1 MAAESLQGEAVMK
14 KYRRS
19 SRRDFVRVGAGGVG
33 ATMVLASQAPGIA
46 RAAVPTPPPL
56 ATAPRVLRKPPLD
69 ELGRIAKAYGLDL
82 NDADLSSF
90 RNLMDGVLASY
101 RRLDQFAEPTL
112 QVKYPRDAGFR
123 PPASEN
129 RLNAWY
135 WRCSIK
141 GAPSGPLAGKKIAI
155 KDNVCVAGIPMM
167 NGSNVLEGYVPDVDA
182 TIVTRILDAG
192 GEIVGKAVCEH
203 LCFSGGSH
211 TSDTGPVLNPHDP
224 KRSAGGSSSGSAALV
239 AAGECDMAIGGDQG
253 GSIRI
258 PSAFSGAVGLKA
270 TYGLVPYTGVFPIE
284 LTLDHT
290 GPIARTAADCALLLE
305 ALAGPDGL
313 DPRQSGGVRT
323 EPYTRKLSGD
333 AQGLRIGI
341 VQEGFGLP
349 NSEPDVDRMV
359 QEAAQRLTR
368 AGATLSEVSVPLHR
382 DGPHIW
388 NAIAVEGATMLMV
401 SGNSMGTN
409 WKGQYTTS
417 LLDFYGRSRRV
428 RANDLSETVKLVIL
442 LGQYMQDNYQGR
454 YYAKAQNLARLL
466 RAAYDEVLA
475 NVDLLLMPTLP
486 MKATLLPPPNASR
499 EDYVARALEM
509 IANTCPFDVTGHP
522 AITVPAGMSEGL
534 PVGMMLIGRHWEDAT
549 VLRAADAFQKLG

>member
-1 MAAESLQGEAVMK
+1 MRKQSA
-14 KYRRS
+14 Y
-19 SRRDFVRVGAGGVG
+19 SRRQFFRVGAAGAA
-33 ATMVLASQAPGIA
+33 ATMVSAGPGRA
-46 RAAVPTPPPL
+46 VERAAVESPPPL
-56 ATAPRVLRKPPLD
+56 STAPRVLRKPPLN
-69 ELGRIAKAYGLDL
+69 ELGRIAKSYGLDL
-82 NDADLSSF
+82 SAEDLASF

-112 QVKYPRDAGFR
+112 PVKYPRNAGYR
-123 PPASEN
+123 PAASEN

-135 WRCSIK
+135 WKCSIK
-141 GAPSGPLAGKKIAI
+141 GAASGPLAGKKIAI

-167 NGSNVLEGYVPDVDA
+167 NGSNVLEGYVPEVDA
-182 TIVTRILDAG
+182 TLVTRILDAG

-239 AAGECDMAIGGDQG
+239 ATRECDMAIGGDQG

-258 PSAFSGAVGLKA
+258 PSAYSGAVGHKP

-305 ALAGPDGL
+305 AIAGLDGL
-313 DPRQSGGVRT
+313 DPRQSGAVRT
-323 EPYTRKLSGD
+323 EPYTKKLTGD
-333 AQGLRIGI
+333 ARGVRIGI
-341 VQEGFGLP
+341 VKEGFGWP
-349 NSEPDVDRMV
+349 NSEPDVDKMV
-359 QEAAQRLTR
+359 RDAAQRLTR
-368 AGATLSEVSVPLHR
+368 AGATVTEISVPLHL
-382 DGPHIW
+382 DGIHVW

-401 SGNSMGTN
+401 AGNSMGTN
-409 WKGQYTTS
+409 WKGHYTTS
-417 LLDFYGRSRRV
+417 LLDFYGRSRRA

-442 LGQYMQDNYQGR
+442 LGQYMQDNYHGR
-454 YYAKAQNLARLL
+454 YYAKAQNLARVL
-466 RAAYDEVLA
+466 RGAYDAALV

-486 MKATLLPPPNASR
+486 LKATLLPAPNASR
-499 EDYVARALEM
+499 EEYVARALEM
-509 IANTCPFDVTGHP
+509 IANTAPFDVTGHP
-522 AITVPAGMSEGL
+522 AISVPAGMSSGL

-549 VLRAADAFQKLG
+549 VLRAADAFQKL

>member
-1 MAAESLQGEAVMK
+1 MEEAQLMNTR
-14 KYRRS
+14 KY
-19 SRRDFVRVGAGGVG
+19 SRRQFVLTSAAGV
-33 ATMVLASQAPGIA
+33 ATTMVAASGRGVAQ
-46 RAAVPTPPPL
+46 AAVQSSPPL
-56 ATAPRVLRKPPLD
+56 NTAPRVLRKPPLD
-69 ELGRIAKAYGLDL
+69 ELQRIARSYGLEMSNEDL
-82 NDADLSSF
+82 VSF

-112 QVKYPRDAGFR
+112 PVKYARDAGYR
-123 PPASEN
+123 PSASEN

-135 WRCSIK
+135 WKCSIK
-141 GAPSGPLAGKKIAI
+141 GAPTGPLAGKKIAI
-155 KDNVCVAGIPMM
+155 KDNACVAGIPMM

-182 TIVTRILDAG
+182 TVVTRILDAG

-239 AAGECDMAIGGDQG
+239 VAGECDMAMGGDQG

-258 PSAFSGAVGLKA
+258 PSSYCGAVGHKP

-290 GPIARTAADCALLLE
+290 GPIARTVTDCAKLLE
-305 ALAGPDGL
+305 AVAGPDGL

-323 EPYTRKLSGD
+323 EAYTKMLTGD
-333 AQGLRIGI
+333 AKGLRIGI
-341 VQEGFGLP
+341 VREGFGWP
-349 NSEPDVDRMV
+349 NSEPDVDKIVRD
-359 QEAAQRLTR
+359 AAQRLTR
-368 AGATLSEVSVPLHR
+368 AGATVGEVSVPLHR
-382 DGPHIW
+382 DGVRIW

-409 WKGQYTTS
+409 WKGHYTTS

-454 YYAKAQNLARLL
+454 YYAKAQNLSRVL
-466 RAAYDEVLA
+466 RAAYDEA
-475 NVDLLLMPTLP
+475 FTSFDLLLMPTLP
-486 MKATLLPPPNASR
+486 LKATVIPAANASR
-499 EDYVARALEM
+499 EEYVARALEM
-509 IANTCPFDVTGHP
+509 ISNTCPFDVTGNP
-522 AITVPAGMSEGL
+522 AITVPAGKSEGL
-534 PVGMMLIGRHWEDAT
+534 PVGMMLIGRHWEDGT
-549 VLRAADAFQKLG
+549 VLRAADAFQKLGSEA

>member
-1 MAAESLQGEAVMK
+1 MRASPDYSRRRFLHAGAAGAAATVVAAATTPVRAAAE
-14 KYRRS
+14 
-19 SRRDFVRVGAGGVG
+19 AG
-33 ATMVLASQAPGIA
+33 M
-46 RAAVPTPPPL
+46 PTPPPTT
-56 ATAPRVLRKPPLD
+56 TAPRILRKPPLR
-69 ELGRIAKAYGLDL
+69 ELERIAKSYNLDL
-82 NDADLSSF
+82 SRDDLTSF

-112 QVKYPRDAGFR
+112 AVKYPRNTGFR
-123 PPASEN
+123 PPASDN

-141 GAPSGPLAGKKIAI
+141 GATSGPLAGKKIAI

-224 KRSAGGSSSGSAALV
+224 KRAAGGSSSGSAALV

-258 PSAFSGAVGLKA
+258 PSSYSGAVGHKP

-290 GPIARTAADCALLLE
+290 GPIARTAADCAALLE
-305 ALAGPDGL
+305 AIAGPDGL
-313 DPRQSGGVRT
+313 DPRQSGAVRT
-323 EPYTRKLSGD
+323 EPYTKKLTGD
-333 AQGLRIGI
+333 ARGVRIGI
-341 VQEGFGLP
+341 VREGFGWP
-349 NSEPDVDRMV
+349 NSEPDVDKMV
-359 QEAAQRLTR
+359 RDAGARLTR
-368 AGATLSEVSVPLHR
+368 AGAAVTEVAVPLHR
-382 DGPHIW
+382 DGIHIW

-401 SGNSMGTN
+401 AGNSMGTN
-409 WKGQYTTS
+409 WKGHYTTS
-417 LLDFYGRSRRV
+417 LLDFYGRSRRA

-442 LGQYMQDNYQGR
+442 LGQYMQDNYHGR
-454 YYAKAQNLARLL
+454 YYAKAQNLARVL
-466 RAAYDEVLA
+466 RAAYDEALGG
-475 NVDLLLMPTLP
+475 VDLLVMPTLP
-486 MKATLLPPPNASR
+486 LKATYLPAPNARR
-499 EDYVARALEM
+499 EDYDARALEM
-509 IANTCPFDVTGHP
+509 IANTAPFDVTGHP
-522 AITVPAGMSEGL
+522 AITVPAGLSSGL
-534 PVGMMLIGRHWEDAT
+534 PVGMMLIGRHGEAAT
-549 VLRAADAFQKLG
+549 VLRAADAFQKLA

>member
-1 MAAESLQGEAVMK
+1 MAEREEFTMATSN
-14 KYRRS
+14 Y
-19 SRRDFVRVGAGGVG
+19 SRRDVLQAGTTGVAATVVAAATSAGAAGSE
-33 ATMVLASQAPGIA
+33 MVQAP
-46 RAAVPTPPPL
+46 PPA
-56 ATAPRVLRKPPLD
+56 ATAPRMLRKPPLH
-69 ELGRIAKAYGLDL
+69 ELGRIAQAYDL
-82 NDADLSSF
+82 EMSHDDLVSF

-101 RRLDQFAEPTL
+101 RRLDQFAEPIL
-112 QVKYPRDAGFR
+112 PVKYRRDAGYR

-135 WRCSIK
+135 WKCSIK
-141 GAPSGPLAGKKIAI
+141 GAPSGPLAGKRIAI

-182 TIVTRILDAG
+182 TIVTRILDGG

-224 KRSAGGSSSGSAALV
+224 TRSAGGSSSGSAALV
-239 AAGECDMAIGGDQG
+239 VAGEVDMAIGGDQG

-258 PSAFSGAVGLKA
+258 PSSFCGAVGLKP

-290 GPIARTAADCALLLE
+290 GPIARTAADAALLLE
-305 ALAGPDGL
+305 AIAGLDHL
-313 DPRQSGGVRT
+313 DPRQPAGLRT
-323 EPYTRKLSGD
+323 ETFTKHLSGD
-333 AQGLRIGI
+333 VRGLRIG
-341 VQEGFGLP
+341 VVKEGFGWP
-349 NSEPDVDRMV
+349 NSEPDVDDVVR
-359 QEAAQRLTR
+359 AAAKRLAA
-368 AGATLSEVSVPLHR
+368 AGAAISEVSIPLHR
-382 DGPHIW
+382 DGVHIW

-401 SGNSMGTN
+401 AGNSMGTN

-428 RANDLSETVKLVIL
+428 RANDLSETVKLVVL

-454 YYAKAQNLARLL
+454 YYAKAQNLARVLG
-466 RAAYDEVLA
+466 AAYDEA
-475 NVDLLLMPTLP
+475 FNGADLLLMPTLP
-486 MKATLLPPPNASR
+486 LKATLLPPANASR

-509 IANTCPFDVTGHP
+509 INNTCPFDVTGHP
-522 AITVPAGMSEGL
+522 AITVPAGMSSGL
-534 PVGMMLIGRHWEDAT
+534 PVGMMLIGRHWEDGT
-549 VLRAADAFQKLG
+549 VLRAADAFQKAA